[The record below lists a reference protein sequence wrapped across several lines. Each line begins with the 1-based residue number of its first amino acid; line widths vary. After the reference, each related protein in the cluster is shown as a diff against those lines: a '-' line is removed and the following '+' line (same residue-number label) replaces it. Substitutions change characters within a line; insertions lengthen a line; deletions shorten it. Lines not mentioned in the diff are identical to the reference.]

1 MEDGERIPIVL
12 EQAAETDGG
21 TLLAD
26 GTVVYDIHAPPC
38 YEQTELSEVNSIVVC
53 GESERTAEFESEA
66 AAQDQPQAV
75 KLQLGENADATLIG
89 STTRM
94 PMGGFSQDATVRV
107 RVEF

>member
-1 MEDGERIPIVL
+1 MEDGERIPIML
-12 EQAAETDGG
+12 EQAAETSGG

-38 YEQTELSEVNSIVVC
+38 YEQTDLSEVNSIVVC
-53 GESERTAEFESEA
+53 GEAGRTAEFEA
-66 AAQDQPQAV
+66 AAQDLPHAV
-75 KLQLGENADATLIG
+75 KLQLGEYADATLIG